1 MILCYYATTVKCKE
15 RLFGLKRNDLLTPEG
30 TRDLLFEECAAKRTI
45 QERFTG
51 IFESYGY
58 SEVITPGLEFYDLFN
73 GKVRYY
79 PPETMYKLVD
89 CKNRLM
95 VLRPDNTMPI
105 ARLAA
110 TRLKDEPLP
119 LKLFYNQS
127 IFMVNPK
134 NSGRDD
140 EFTQSGIEILGGKSC
155 AADIEALTLAA
166 EALAV
171 CDEDFRLEIGES
183 SIFPILI
190 EQLGADDEQT
200 ENIRGFVMAKNYPA
214 LNELLSDNDSP
225 AARAMKALPK
235 LFGGAEVFEA
245 AEPFMYTDELKEKLG
260 GLKKLYSDLC
270 ACGLDGRLKVDL
282 GLVHKKNYYTG
293 IIFRGYVEGYGLPVL
308 SGGRYDSLLGD
319 FGRDLTAVGFAINI
333 EAAAKVLL
341 KKSGT
346 SLVKNPDILVFGEEG
361 AETAALKHC
370 SDLIAQGYMVRN
382 SLLECPKCAKKYAQ
396 EHNIKRLDIV
406 SADGTVTT
414 TEV

>member
-1 MILCYYATTVKCKE
+1 MV
-15 RLFGLKRNDLLTPEG
+15 LKRNDLLTPEG
-30 TRDLLFEECAAKRTI
+30 TRDLLFEECAAKRTLM
-45 QERFTG
+45 ERFTG

-127 IFMVNPK
+127 LFMVNPK

-140 EFTQSGIEILGGKSC
+140 EFTQSGIEILGGKSA

-166 EALAV
+166 ETLAV

-183 SIFPILI
+183 GIFPILA
-190 EQLGADDEQT
+190 EQLGANDEQT
-200 ENIRGFVMAKNYPA
+200 ESIRGFIMAKNYPA
-214 LNELLSDNDSP
+214 LNELLSENNSP
-225 AARAMKALPK
+225 AANALKALPK
-235 LFGGAEVFEA
+235 LFGGAEVFDA
-245 AEPFMYTDELKEKLG
+245 AEPFMFTAELKEKLHA
-260 GLKKLYSDLC
+260 LKKLYGDLC
-270 ACGLDGRLKVDL
+270 SCGLDGRLKVDL

-319 FGRDLTAVGFAINI
+319 FGRDVTAIGFAINV
-333 EAAAKVLL
+333 EGAAKVLL
-341 KKSGT
+341 KKSGAE
-346 SLVKNPDILVFGEEG
+346 LVKVPDVLVFGEEG

-370 SDLIAQGYMVRN
+370 AELIAQGLTVRN

-406 SADGTVTT
+406 SADGTVTAA
-414 TEV
+414 EV